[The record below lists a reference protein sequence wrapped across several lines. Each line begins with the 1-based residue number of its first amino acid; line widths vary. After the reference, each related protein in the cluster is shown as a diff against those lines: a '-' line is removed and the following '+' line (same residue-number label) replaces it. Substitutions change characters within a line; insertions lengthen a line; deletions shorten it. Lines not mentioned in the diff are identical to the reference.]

1 MAGRCRPC
9 HGILASTLPRF
20 HERRAAGLVGTWLR
34 VIGARLRFPVRPDRV
49 ARPAVDRDIAGP
61 RRGLDPVLCERARG
75 LGREQA
81 PTAGNEGRGE
91 GAFALHLQTRLIV
104 QYADGLL
111 LDSQHFL
118 RLLFDLGLVL
128 GLPAEGTE
136 LDAADG
142 GHLCSGPT
150 SSSLPAIACG
160 ASFRTY
166 GDAGRA

>member
-1 MAGRCRPC
+1 MAGRCGPC
-9 HGILASTLPRF
+9 YGILASALPRL
-20 HERRAAGLVGTWLR
+20 HERRAAGLVGAWLR
-34 VIGARLRFPVRPDRV
+34 VIGTCLRLPVRPDRV

-61 RRGLDPVLCERARG
+61 RRGLDPVLRERARG

-81 PTAGNEGRGE
+81 PTTGIEGRSE
-91 GAFALHLQTRLIV
+91 GAFALHLQARFVV

-128 GLPAEGTE
+128 DIPAEGTE

-142 GHLCSGPT
+142 G
-150 SSSLPAIACG
+150 
-160 ASFRTY
+160 
-166 GDAGRA
+166 